1 VTRRTDARARLWVLL
16 CALTLGGLLAVPGG
30 AAAETMSVNSTNDA
44 PLAVGANGCVATPPD
59 VCTLRAAIQRATA
72 NGSAGAFA
80 DDVIMLP
87 PGLYQLTATGGASDP
102 DEGDLDVRAAGS
114 TPETLTI
121 VGTDPRATRIVGG
134 GAERVLESLDSNMSL
149 NITGVTIAG
158 GRGATDGGGILS
170 FGNLALG
177 NSAVVDNEVQFGD
190 GAAQGAGIFAGG
202 TSTTLTN
209 VEISNNRALDS
220 SSPSTGGGVY
230 LEDTSSQLLNVT
242 ISGNSAFD
250 DGGGLYFNGSGTAL
264 LVNVTIAGNTTVT
277 GTGGGIFG
285 ASGVNFLNTIV
296 GLNRTGGGTASNCA
310 PTLPG
315 VSAGNNLEEGS
326 ECLFTASG
334 DRRGLDPQLGPLAP
348 NDGPTDTR
356 ALLAGSPAIDT
367 GSNSN
372 CPSGDQRGKPR
383 PQGAGCDIGAFEV
396 QPSSILPPPPP
407 PDELDPPVL
416 GRTVNV
422 TPVSGE
428 VFVKLPPGSSP
439 ARAGASQKGLRFR
452 PLREARQIPVRSFLN
467 TKRGTVRLTSARN
480 TKGATQSGTFAAGVF
495 QILQSRKAKAKGLTE
510 LRLKGSSFRSC
521 KPRKRRQ
528 GKRAQAALSKKAIRR
543 LRSNAGGRFRTRGR
557 FSAATVR
564 GTKWLTVDR
573 CDGTLTKVTR
583 GRVAVRDFRRK
594 KTVLVKRGKSY
605 LAKAPG

>member
-1 VTRRTDARARLWVLL
+1 
-16 CALTLGGLLAVPGG
+16 
-30 AAAETMSVNSTNDA
+30 MSVNSTNDA
-44 PLAVGANGCVATPPD
+44 PLAVGANSCVTTPG

-72 NGSAGAFA
+72 NGDA
-80 DDVIMLP
+80 DDVIILP
-87 PGLYQLTATGGASDP
+87 PGLYQLNATGGATDA
-102 DEGDLDVRAAGS
+102 DEGDLDVHAAGS

-121 VGTDPRATRIVGG
+121 LGTDPRGTRIVGNG
-134 GAERVLESLDSNMSL
+134 TERVLETTDSNMSL
-149 NITGVTIAG
+149 NLTGVTIAG

-170 FGNLALG
+170 FGNLALS

-220 SSPSTGGGVY
+220 SSPATGGGIF

-264 LVNVTIAGNTTVT
+264 LTNVTIAGNTTVT
-277 GTGGGIFG
+277 GTGGGVFG
-285 ASGVNFLNTIV
+285 ASGLNFLNTIV
-296 GLNRTGGGTASNCA
+296 ALNRNGGGAASNCA

-315 VSAGNNLEEGS
+315 VSGGNNLEEGT
-326 ECLFTASG
+326 ECLFTAAG

-367 GSNSN
+367 GSSSN
-372 CPSGDQRGKPR
+372 CPSADQRGKPR

-396 QPSSILPPPPP
+396 QPSILPPPPP

-422 TPVSGE
+422 TPVSGK
-428 VFVKLPPGSSP
+428 VTFAIPAGASA

-452 PLREARQIPVRSFLN
+452 PLSEARQIPVRSFLN

-480 TKGATQSGTFAAGVF
+480 TRARRRAGRSPAGLF
-495 QILQSRKAKAKGLTE
+495 QILQSRKAKARGLTE

-521 KPRKRRQ
+521 KPRKRKQ
-528 GKRAQAALSKKAIRR
+528 GKRLRR
-543 LRSNAGGRFRTRGR
+543 HCRRSRSAGCGPTPAGA
-557 FSAATVR
+557 SAPAAAT
-564 GTKWLTVDR
+564 
-573 CDGTLTKVTR
+573 
-583 GRVAVRDFRRK
+583 
-594 KTVLVKRGKSY
+594 
-605 LAKAPG
+605 APPPCGAPSG